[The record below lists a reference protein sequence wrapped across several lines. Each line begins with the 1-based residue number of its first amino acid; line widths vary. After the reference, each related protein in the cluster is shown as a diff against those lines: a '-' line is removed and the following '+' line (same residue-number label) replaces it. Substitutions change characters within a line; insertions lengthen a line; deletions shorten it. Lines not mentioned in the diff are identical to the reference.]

1 MRITMSINAPDF
13 AFLPWDLP
21 LEEWQEAEL

>member
-21 LEEWQEAEL
+21 LKEWQQAER